1 MSVAI
6 TAQAPVAASSPQT
19 ASLQAAQ
26 GAGNGTGN
34 GTGAGTGA
42 TNEQGLVDTF
52 AKARVD
58 AANGNLA
65 EMTNSVASSGEM
77 LGKLREFVE
86 KAHKSDAANKATRA
100 KQRAAAAEA
109 NIELASLDTLGSL
122 GKFNS
127 LSQFN
132 PISQSGSFGQ
142 LASLNPSTSIGLP
155 PGPASGSLNSGP
167 GLEMKG
173 RVTAMTD
180 KMTNDLMD
188 SAIQQMWTRVV
199 MHGTNSV
206 TKNVMALLKGQ

>member
-6 TAQAPVAASSPQT
+6 TAQAPVAAASPPT
-19 ASLQAAQ
+19 DSPQAAQ
-26 GAGNGTGN
+26 SSGS
-34 GTGAGTGA
+34 GTGA
-42 TNEQGLVDTF
+42 TSEQGLVDFF
-52 AKARVD
+52 AKTRADV
-58 AANGNLA
+58 ANGNLQEA
-65 EMTNSVASSGEM
+65 TNSVASSGEM

-86 KAHKSDAANKATRA
+86 KAHKSDAANKATKA

-122 GKFNS
+122 GNLAS

-132 PISQSGSFGQ
+132 PIGQSGSFGQ
-142 LASLNPSTSIGLP
+142 LASLNQFTSVGLP
-155 PGPASGSLNSGP
+155 PGPASGSLARGP

-173 RVTAMTD
+173 RGMAMID
-180 KMTNDLMD
+180 KLTNDMTD
-188 SAIQQMWTRVV
+188 SAIHQMWTRVV